1 MVIYYVYNKINKVVF
16 TRLIKS
22 ILAFTLKLN
31 RVLGDLLYQVRCIGD
46 KHVAFP

>member
-1 MVIYYVYNKINKVVF
+1 MVVYYVHNKINKIVF

-22 ILAFTLKLN
+22 ILSFTLKLN

-46 KHVAFP
+46 KQIAFP